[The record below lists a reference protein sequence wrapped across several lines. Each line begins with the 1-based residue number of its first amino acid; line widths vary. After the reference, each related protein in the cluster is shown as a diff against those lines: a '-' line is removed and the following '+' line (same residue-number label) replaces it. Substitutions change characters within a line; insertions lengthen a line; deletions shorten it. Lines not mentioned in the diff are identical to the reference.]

1 MVPRAGL
8 AIVTG
13 ASSGIGEVFAR
24 RLAARG
30 LDLALV
36 ARRADRLEALAAE
49 LRRGGGAGGDAAPA
63 ARRVE
68 PIALDL
74 ARPDADA
81 RLEAEL
87 ARRGLPEA
95 AWLVNNAGFGYH
107 GEVAGQD
114 PARQAAM
121 IQVNVAAVAALTR
134 RLLPPMLARGAGVIV
149 NVASTAAFQPVPY
162 FTAYAATKAF
172 VLSFTEALA
181 EEVAAR
187 GVRVLCLCPGPT
199 HTEFFDAAGME
210 PRFPAVRM
218 TTAEAVVDAALR
230 GLEAGRRV
238 VIPGVANAL
247 VAQSTRF
254 ATRRLVTRLGARI
267 MKPR

>member
-1 MVPRAGL
+1 MAAPASL
-8 AIVTG
+8 ALITG

-49 LRRGGGAGGDAAPA
+49 LLAAPA

-68 PIALDL
+68 PIPFDL
-74 ARPDADA
+74 ALPDADA

-87 ARRGLPEA
+87 ARRGLPEVG
-95 AWLVNNAGFGYH
+95 WLVNNAGFGYH

-121 IQVNVAAVAALTR
+121 IQLNVAAVAALTR
-134 RLLPPMLARGAGVIV
+134 RVLPGMLARGAGVIV

-162 FTAYAATKAF
+162 FTTYAATKAF

-181 EEVAAR
+181 EEVAGR
-187 GVRVLCLCPGPT
+187 GIRVLCLCPGPT
-199 HTEFFDAAGME
+199 QTEFFEAAGME
-210 PRFPAVRM
+210 PKFPGARM

-230 GLEAGRRV
+230 GLETGKRV

-247 VAQSTRF
+247 IVQAIRL
-254 ATRRLVTRLGARI
+254 APRRLVTRFGARI
-267 MKPR
+267 MTPPPRSS